1 MYDLDLA
8 SNFVI
13 YSLQIVMV
21 RLITPLGF
29 QNLAYICSGVRGKDV
44 SLSARFAEVKSA
56 VISGLLF
63 PPTHQSSRANCGEI
77 YLRTALQC

>member
-1 MYDLDLA
+1 MYDLDIA
-8 SNFVI
+8 SNIVI

-44 SLSARFAEVKSA
+44 RLSARFAEVM
-56 VISGLLF
+56 
-63 PPTHQSSRANCGEI
+63 
-77 YLRTALQC
+77 